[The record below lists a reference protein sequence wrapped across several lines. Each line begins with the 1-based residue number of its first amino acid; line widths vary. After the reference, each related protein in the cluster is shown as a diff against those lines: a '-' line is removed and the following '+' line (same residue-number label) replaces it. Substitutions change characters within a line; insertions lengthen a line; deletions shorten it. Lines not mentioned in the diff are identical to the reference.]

1 MAQRVGQTS
10 RLARDI
16 IVGGPN
22 SAAKMPRLIYGT
34 AWKKERTAD
43 FVYAALQA
51 GFRAIDTAAQPR
63 HYNEPG
69 VGQGVRRAV
78 EDGLVKRQDIFIQT
92 KFTALGGQSSITPY
106 DRNAPLAEQVRQ
118 SVESSLAN
126 FTMADGEE
134 PYLDSLVLHSPMDT
148 LQDTMM
154 VWKTLETYTPHRVRH
169 LGISNTSVS
178 VLQTLCDN
186 MATKPVIVQ
195 NRFYARTRFESQ
207 VRSFCAQRGIIFQAF
222 WTISANAPL
231 VQSEPVEQIARSANV
246 QLPEAYYS
254 LILGL
259 GDISVLDGTTDEE
272 HMKQDLEG
280 IEKVGLWAEGEG
292 GAEWATALKAFK
304 AIIKDAEQVSQ
315 HGNA

>member
-1 MAQRVGQTS
+1 MAQPVAQTS
-10 RLARDI
+10 RLAADLV
-16 IVGGPN
+16 VGGPN
-22 SAAKMPRLIYGT
+22 SAAKIPRLIYGT

-51 GFRAIDTAAQPR
+51 GFRAIDTAAQPK
-63 HYNEPG
+63 HYDERG
-69 VGQGVRRAV
+69 VGQGVRRAIQ
-78 EDGLVKRQDIFIQT
+78 DGLVKRQDIFIQT

-106 DRNAPLAEQVRQ
+106 DRNAPLDVQVVQ

-126 FTMADGEE
+126 FTMADDQE

-154 VWKTLETYTPHRVRH
+154 VWKMLEAYTPRRIRH
-169 LGISNTSVS
+169 LGISNTSLP

-195 NRFYARTRFESQ
+195 NRFHARTGFESPL
-207 VRSFCAQRGIIFQAF
+207 RGFCAQRGIVFQAF
-222 WTISANAPL
+222 WTISANAAL

-259 GDISVLDGTTDEE
+259 GCMTVLDGTTDEE

-280 IEKVGLWAEGEG
+280 IQKVGLWAEGEG
-292 GAEWATALKAFK
+292 SAEWATALKAFK
-304 AIIKDAEQVSQ
+304 AIIKDA
-315 HGNA
+315 